1 MQILNNK
8 SNTNFSGAF
17 RIKRP
22 YAKAKAEIPAMFT
35 QGRQIFRDIKE
46 NGDMVVVL
54 RDNYDKR
61 VGQYIQ
67 ENYPIE
73 IEYYPEI
80 NTKSGLDDEKP
91 EELKKLIE
99 DKSTTVKKGL
109 KNILAAISEQKVIKK
124 PKKYRAAKEVE
135 KIANALRLN
144 IENPQIASDKSLT
157 RIRDE
162 QKKRTIE
169 IIATNP
175 ATSYVHVKP
184 DSLDSDSIKCIINGK
199 GQIVKTFE
207 TPNDIC
213 KFNKILKKLKENNV
227 NILL

>member
-1 MQILNNK
+1 MQILNNT

-46 NGDMVVVL
+46 NGDMVIVL

-73 IEYYPEI
+73 IEYFPEI
-80 NTKSGLDDEKP
+80 NTKLGLDDEKP
-91 EELKKLIE
+91 EELKKLIK
-99 DKSTTVKKGL
+99 DKSTTVKRGL
-109 KNILAAISEQKVIKK
+109 KNILAAIAEQKIIKK

-144 IENPQIASDKSLT
+144 IENPQISSNKSLT

-175 ATSYVHVKP
+175 ATSYVYVKP

-207 TPNDIC
+207 TPKDIS
-213 KFNKILKKLKENNV
+213 KFSKMFNTLKESNV
-227 NILL
+227 NILT

>member
-1 MQILNNK
+1 MQILNNT

-17 RIKRP
+17 RIERP
-22 YAKAKAEIPAMFT
+22 YTKAKAEIPAMFT
-35 QGRQIFRDIKE
+35 QGRQIFRDIKQK
-46 NGDMVVVL
+46 GDMVVVL

-99 DKSTTVKKGL
+99 DKSTIVKKGL

-124 PKKYRAAKEVE
+124 PKKYRATKEVE

-175 ATSYVHVKP
+175 ATSYVYVKP

-213 KFNKILKKLKENNV
+213 KFNKIFKNLKENNV
-227 NILL
+227 NILS

>member
-1 MQILNNK
+1 MQILNNT

-17 RIKRP
+17 RIQCP
-22 YAKAKAEIPAMFT
+22 YTKAKAEIPAMFT
-35 QGRQIFRDIKE
+35 QGRQIFRDIKQK
-46 NGDMVVVL
+46 GDMVVVL

-99 DKSTTVKKGL
+99 DKSTIVKKGL
-109 KNILAAISEQKVIKK
+109 KNILAAIAEQKIIKK
-124 PKKYRAAKEVE
+124 PKKYRATKEVE

-144 IENPQIASDKSLT
+144 IENPQISSNKSLT

-175 ATSYVHVKP
+175 ATSYVYVKP

-207 TPNDIC
+207 TPKDIS
-213 KFNKILKKLKENNV
+213 KFSKMFNTLKESNV
-227 NILL
+227 NILT

>member
-1 MQILNNK
+1 MQILNNT

-17 RIKRP
+17 RIKRH

-80 NTKSGLDDEKP
+80 NTKYGLDDEKQ

-99 DKSTTVKKGL
+99 DKSNIDKKGL
-109 KNILAAISEQKVIKK
+109 KNIL
-124 PKKYRAAKEVE
+124 
-135 KIANALRLN
+135 
-144 IENPQIASDKSLT
+144 
-157 RIRDE
+157 DE
-162 QKKRTIE
+162 I
-169 IIATNP
+169 
-175 ATSYVHVKP
+175 
-184 DSLDSDSIKCIINGK
+184 
-199 GQIVKTFE
+199 
-207 TPNDIC
+207 
-213 KFNKILKKLKENNV
+213 
-227 NILL
+227 

>member
-1 MQILNNK
+1 MQILNNTY
-8 SNTNFSGAF
+8 NTNFSGAF
-17 RIKRP
+17 RIKCP
-22 YAKAKAEIPAMFT
+22 EAKAKAEIPAMFT
-35 QGRQIFRDIKE
+35 QGCQIFRNIKQK
-46 NGDMVVVL
+46 GDMVVVL

-61 VGQYIQ
+61 VGKYIE
-67 ENYPIE
+67 ENYPIG

-91 EELKKLIE
+91 EELKKLI
-99 DKSTTVKKGL
+99 KNKAVIVKEGL
-109 KNILAAISEQKVIKK
+109 ETILTAISEQKIIKK
-124 PKKYRAAKEVE
+124 PKRAAKEVE

-144 IENPQIASDKSLT
+144 IENPQITSDKSLT

-175 ATSYVHVKP
+175 ATSYVYVKP

-213 KFNKILKKLKENNV
+213 KFSKIFKNLKENNV
-227 NILL
+227 NILS

>member
-1 MQILNNK
+1 MQILNNT

-17 RIKRP
+17 RIERP
-22 YAKAKAEIPAMFT
+22 YTKAKAEIPVMFT
-35 QGRQIFRDIKE
+35 QGRQIFRDIKQK
-46 NGDMVVVL
+46 GDMVVVL

-91 EELKKLIE
+91 EELKKLIK
-99 DKSTTVKKGL
+99 DKSTIVKRGL

-144 IENPQIASDKSLT
+144 IENPQISSNKSLT

-175 ATSYVHVKP
+175 ATSYVYVKP

-207 TPNDIC
+207 TPKDIS
-213 KFNKILKKLKENNV
+213 KFSKMFNTLKERNV
-227 NILL
+227 NILT

>member
-1 MQILNNK
+1 MQILNNTN
-8 SNTNFSGAF
+8 NTNFSGTF

-22 YAKAKAEIPAMFT
+22 EAKAKAEIPAMFT
-35 QGRQIFRDIKE
+35 QGCQIFRDIKQK
-46 NGDMVVVL
+46 GDMVVVL

-61 VGQYIQ
+61 VGKYIQ
-67 ENYPIE
+67 ENYPIG

-91 EELKKLIE
+91 EGLKKLIK
-99 DKSTTVKKGL
+99 DKSVIVKEGL
-109 KNILAAISEQKVIKK
+109 ETILTAISEQKIIKK

-144 IENPQIASDKSLT
+144 IENPQITSDKSLT

-169 IIATNP
+169 IIATNLT
-175 ATSYVHVKP
+175 TSYVYVKP

-199 GQIVKTFE
+199 GQIVKIFE
-207 TPNDIC
+207 TPKDIS
-213 KFNKILKKLKENNV
+213 KFSKMFNNLKESNV
-227 NILL
+227 NILT

>member
-1 MQILNNK
+1 MQILNNTY
-8 SNTNFSGAF
+8 NTNFSGAF

-22 YAKAKAEIPAMFT
+22 YSKAKAEIPAMFT
-35 QGRQIFRDIKE
+35 QGCQIFRDIKE
-46 NGDMVVVL
+46 KGDMVVVL

-61 VGQYIQ
+61 VGKYIQ
-67 ENYPIE
+67 ENYPIG

-91 EELKKLIE
+91 EELKKLIK
-99 DKSTTVKKGL
+99 DKSVIVKEGL
-109 KNILAAISEQKVIKK
+109 ETILTAISEQKIIKK
-124 PKKYRAAKEVE
+124 PKKYKAAKEVE

-144 IENPQIASDKSLT
+144 IENPQITSDKNLT

-175 ATSYVHVKP
+175 ATSYVYVKP

-207 TPNDIC
+207 TPKDIS
-213 KFNKILKKLKENNV
+213 KFSKMFNNLKESNV
-227 NILL
+227 NILT

>member
-1 MQILNNK
+1 MQILNNT

-35 QGRQIFRDIKE
+35 QGCQIFRDIKQK
-46 NGDMVVVL
+46 GDMVVVL

-91 EELKKLIE
+91 EELKKLIK
-99 DKSTTVKKGL
+99 DKSTIVKRGL

-124 PKKYRAAKEVE
+124 PKKYRATKEVE

-144 IENPQIASDKSLT
+144 IENPQIYSDKSLT

-175 ATSYVHVKP
+175 ATSYVYVKP

-207 TPNDIC
+207 TPNYIC
-213 KFNKILKKLKENNV
+213 KFNKIFKKLKENNV

>member
-1 MQILNNK
+1 MQILNNT

-17 RIKRP
+17 RIERP

-35 QGRQIFRDIKE
+35 QGCQIFRDIKQK
-46 NGDMVVVL
+46 GDMVVVL

-99 DKSTTVKKGL
+99 DKSTIVKKGL

-124 PKKYRAAKEVE
+124 PKKYRATKEVE

-175 ATSYVHVKP
+175 ATSYVYVKP

-213 KFNKILKKLKENNV
+213 KFNKIFKNLKENNV
-227 NILL
+227 NILS

>member
-1 MQILNNK
+1 MQILNNT

-46 NGDMVVVL
+46 NGDMVIVL

-91 EELKKLIE
+91 EELKKLIK
-99 DKSTTVKKGL
+99 DKSTIVKRGL

-144 IENPQIASDKSLT
+144 IENPQISSNKSLT

-175 ATSYVHVKP
+175 ATSYVYVKP

-207 TPNDIC
+207 TPKDIS
-213 KFNKILKKLKENNV
+213 KFSKMFNTLKESNV
-227 NILL
+227 NILT

>member
-1 MQILNNK
+1 
-8 SNTNFSGAF
+8 
-17 RIKRP
+17 
-22 YAKAKAEIPAMFT
+22 
-35 QGRQIFRDIKE
+35 
-46 NGDMVVVL
+46 MVIVL

-91 EELKKLIE
+91 EELKKLIK
-99 DKSTTVKKGL
+99 DKSTTVKRGL

-124 PKKYRAAKEVE
+124 PKKYRATKEVE

-157 RIRDE
+157 HIRDE

-175 ATSYVHVKP
+175 ATSYVYVKP

-213 KFNKILKKLKENNV
+213 KFNKIFKNLKENNV
-227 NILL
+227 NILS

>member
-1 MQILNNK
+1 MQILNNT

-17 RIKRP
+17 RIERP
-22 YAKAKAEIPAMFT
+22 YTKAKAEIPAMFT
-35 QGRQIFRDIKE
+35 QGRQIFRDIKQK
-46 NGDMVVVL
+46 GDMVVVL
-54 RDNYDKR
+54 RDNYDKK

-99 DKSTTVKKGL
+99 DKSTIVKKGL

-157 RIRDE
+157 HIRDE

-175 ATSYVHVKP
+175 ATSYVYVKP
-184 DSLDSDSIKCIINGK
+184 DSLDSGSIKCIINGK

-213 KFNKILKKLKENNV
+213 KFNKIFKNLKENNV
-227 NILL
+227 NILS

>member
-1 MQILNNK
+1 MQIWNNT

-17 RIKRP
+17 RIERH
-22 YAKAKAEIPAMFT
+22 YTKAKAEIPAMFT
-35 QGRQIFRDIKE
+35 QGRQIFRDIKQK
-46 NGDMVVVL
+46 GDMVVVL
-54 RDNYDKR
+54 RDNYDKK

-91 EELKKLIE
+91 EELKKLIK

-109 KNILAAISEQKVIKK
+109 KNILAAIAEQKIIKK

-144 IENPQIASDKSLT
+144 IENPQISSNKSLT

-175 ATSYVHVKP
+175 ATSYVYVKP

-207 TPNDIC
+207 TPKDIS
-213 KFNKILKKLKENNV
+213 KFSKMFNTLKERNV
-227 NILL
+227 NILT

>member
-1 MQILNNK
+1 MQILKNT

-17 RIKRP
+17 RIERP
-22 YAKAKAEIPAMFT
+22 YTKAKAEIPAMFT
-35 QGRQIFRDIKE
+35 QGRQIFRDIKQK
-46 NGDMVVVL
+46 GDMVVVV
-54 RDNYDKR
+54 RDNYDKK

-91 EELKKLIE
+91 EELKKLIK
-99 DKSTTVKKGL
+99 DKSTIVKRGL

-124 PKKYRAAKEVE
+124 PKKYRATKEVE

-144 IENPQIASDKSLT
+144 IENPQIYSDKSLT

-175 ATSYVHVKP
+175 ATSYVYVKP

-213 KFNKILKKLKENNV
+213 KFNKIFKNLKENNV
-227 NILL
+227 NILS

>member
-1 MQILNNK
+1 MQILNNT

-17 RIKRP
+17 RIERP
-22 YAKAKAEIPAMFT
+22 YTKAKAEIPVMFT
-35 QGRQIFRDIKE
+35 QGRQIFRDIKQK
-46 NGDMVVVL
+46 GDMVVVL

-91 EELKKLIE
+91 EELKKLIK
-99 DKSTTVKKGL
+99 DKSTIVKRGL

-124 PKKYRAAKEVE
+124 PKKYRATKEVE

-144 IENPQIASDKSLT
+144 IENPQISSNKSLT

-175 ATSYVHVKP
+175 ATSYVYVKP

-207 TPNDIC
+207 TPKDIS
-213 KFNKILKKLKENNV
+213 KFSKMFNTLKERNV
-227 NILL
+227 NILT

>member
-1 MQILNNK
+1 MQILNNT

-17 RIKRP
+17 RIERP
-22 YAKAKAEIPAMFT
+22 YTKAKAEIPAMFT
-35 QGRQIFRDIKE
+35 QGRQIFRDIKQK
-46 NGDMVVVL
+46 GDMVVVL

-91 EELKKLIE
+91 EELKKLIK
-99 DKSTTVKKGL
+99 DKSTIVKRGL

-124 PKKYRAAKEVE
+124 PKKYRATKE
-135 KIANALRLN
+135 IANALRLN
-144 IENPQIASDKSLT
+144 IENPQISSNKSLT

-175 ATSYVHVKP
+175 ATSYVYVKP

-213 KFNKILKKLKENNV
+213 KFNKIFKNLKENNV
-227 NILL
+227 NILS

>member
-1 MQILNNK
+1 MQILKNT

-17 RIKRP
+17 RIERP
-22 YAKAKAEIPAMFT
+22 YTKAKAEIPAMFT
-35 QGRQIFRDIKE
+35 QGRQIFRDIKQK
-46 NGDMVVVL
+46 GDMVVVL
-54 RDNYDKR
+54 RDNYDKK

-91 EELKKLIE
+91 EELKKLIK
-99 DKSTTVKKGL
+99 DKSTIVKRGL

-124 PKKYRAAKEVE
+124 PKKYRATKEVE

-144 IENPQIASDKSLT
+144 IENPQIYSDKSLT

-175 ATSYVHVKP
+175 ATSYVYVKP

-213 KFNKILKKLKENNV
+213 KFNKIFKNLKENNV
-227 NILL
+227 NILS